1 MRIFEKSGRRAS
13 VSIAKERLK
22 TLLVSEK
29 AGCMPDTYERMCDEL
44 YRTISK
50 YMKTEK
56 ESFGV
61 EITHSKIVITLIGD
75 ES

>member
-1 MRIFEKSGRRAS
+1 MRIFERCGRMPS
-13 VSIAKERLK
+13 VNIAKERLK
-22 TLLVSEK
+22 TLLISER

-50 YMKTEK
+50 YMKTDK
-56 ESFGV
+56 EYFSV
-61 EITHSKIVITLIGD
+61 EVKQSKILITLTGD